1 MKALENISG
10 DSTLVL
16 THSDADPL
24 ATMVFPMSTQ
34 LESLSTQLPTAMKAI
49 EYGLNA
55 WALLFIYGFPSGAP
69 ESQIRPYPVPA
80 VVGILV
86 MNQRTD
92 DRSLSLLLDS
102 VFQIS
107 KVNLKKS
114 KLNKIS
120 IMTSYVKISRNEGK
134 M

>member
-34 LESLSTQLPTAMKAI
+34 LESLSTQLPTATKAI

-55 WALLFIYGFPSGAP
+55 WALLFIYGFPTGAL

-102 VFQIS
+102 VFQI
-107 KVNLKKS
+107 NLKKS